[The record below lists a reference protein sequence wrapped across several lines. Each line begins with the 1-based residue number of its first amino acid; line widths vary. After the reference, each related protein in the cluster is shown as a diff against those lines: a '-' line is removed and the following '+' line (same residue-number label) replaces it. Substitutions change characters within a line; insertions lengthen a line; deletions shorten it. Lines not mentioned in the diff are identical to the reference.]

1 MKVLVSIAIVF
12 LATSALAQAPK
23 NDSTGQGYVFVAP
36 GVGNIGPAREFGR
49 KSGSIHMGAGGEAF
63 IYRGLGIGVEIGA
76 VGPGSATVPQRS
88 RSTYSFGFSDYVVGL
103 GSANLSYH
111 FLPSTTDRKLEPFLT
126 AGYSLF
132 FRAGISHGYNVGGGL
147 NVWLD
152 KTVGTRFEIR
162 DQESWYRETLSF
174 RIGVT
179 FR

>member
-1 MKVLVSIAIVF
+1 VPVPCRENSQNVRR
-12 LATSALAQAPK
+12 P
-23 NDSTGQGYVFVAP
+23 ST
-36 GVGNIGPAREFGR
+36 
-49 KSGSIHMGAGGEAF
+49 KK
-63 IYRGLGIGVEIGA
+63 GLGQRRYLNA
-76 VGPGSATVPQRS
+76 AGPPIASDSAT
-88 RSTYSFGFSDYVVGL
+88 TLL